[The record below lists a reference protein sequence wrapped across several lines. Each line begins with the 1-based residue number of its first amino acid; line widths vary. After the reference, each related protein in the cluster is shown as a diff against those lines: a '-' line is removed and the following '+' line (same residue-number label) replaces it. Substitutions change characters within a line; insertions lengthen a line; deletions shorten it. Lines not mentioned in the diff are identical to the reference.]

1 MAQPWRTDEDMRQLT
16 ASWQFQKDQGQ
27 YDAPVAHH
35 GSGANKADIAIA
47 KALDAFNLQGG
58 HGGGHEHATTTRTTT
73 TTTTRTATT
82 TRTPTT
88 PPALDWGWSGRDTE
102 HADERTDEQAHNWG
116 AGRKWQKGDPIP
128 APILS
133 SMPVRSRSRGRWDG
147 DGM

>member
-16 ASWQFQKDQGQ
+16 ASWQFQKDQGR

-58 HGGGHEHATTTRTTT
+58 HGGHEHSHSHDHDHDHSHGDDHDARPLARARRTWTS
-73 TTTTRTATT
+73 
-82 TRTPTT
+82 
-88 PPALDWGWSGRDTE
+88 GWSGRDTE
-102 HADERTDEQAHNWG
+102 HADERTDEHAHNWG
-116 AGRKWQKGDPIP
+116 AGRKWQQGDPIP